1 MDNQMLPQR
10 VEKQESSVLL
20 NIEDLQYGY
29 GNSQVLQG
37 VDFSVSSGEVV
48 AILGPNGVG
57 KTTLLK
63 CCNRI
68 LSPSCGKI
76 ELCGHDLNTL
86 SLREI
91 AKQCAYVA
99 QRSSAPHLTV
109 FDTVLMGRKPHIR
122 WSVGKRELKAVDS
135 VLGQLGLR
143 SMQLRY
149 FDDLSGGEMQK
160 VAIARALVQEPQVLL
175 LDEPTSALDLANQV
189 MILRMI
195 RKVVKSHKIAAVMT
209 MHDINLALRFADR
222 LLFLKDGAIY
232 DDVTSKNITSQSIS
246 TVYGLDVELHEV
258 GKVNVVIPSLAV
270 GDCA

>member
-1 MDNQMLPQR
+1 MDNQMMPLCS
-10 VEKQESSVLL
+10 EKIDPTVLL
-20 NIEDLQYGY
+20 NVEGLHYGY
-29 GNSQVLQG
+29 GNSHVLRG

-63 CCNRI
+63 CCNTI
-68 LSPSCGKI
+68 LRPSRGKI
-76 ELCGHDLNTL
+76 ELCGHDLKAF

-91 AKQCAYVA
+91 AKHCAYVA

-122 WSVGKRELKAVDS
+122 WRVRQRELKAVDS

-143 SMQLRY
+143 DMQLRY
-149 FDDLSGGEMQK
+149 VDDLSGGEMQK

-189 MILRMI
+189 MILRMV
-195 RKVVKSHKIAAVMT
+195 RQVVKKHNIAAVMT

-232 DDVTSKNITSQSIS
+232 DDVTSENITSQSIS
-246 TVYGLDVELHEV
+246 KVYGLDVELHEL
-258 GKVNVVIPSLAV
+258 GKVNVVIPSMAG